1 MKSSEQRRRA
11 RMARDDARMD
21 RREARAAR
29 REARRDRYDDEYD
42 VEFDLRMS
50 DDSDYGDTLYRSRC
64 GMICGVCSGV
74 AKYYNFSTFWMRVL
88 FVVALTFT
96 GFWPG
101 VFLYFIAAMVMKVE
115 PVLPLE
121 SEEDEE
127 FYHSYSGS
135 RSMALQRLKRTFDN
149 LDRRIQRIENKVT
162 TRDFDWED
170 RLNS

>member
-1 MKSSEQRRRA
+1 MRSSEQRRRA

-29 REARRDRYDDEYD
+29 RAARRGDYSDEYD
-42 VEFDLRMS
+42 VEFDVRGECGS
-50 DDSDYGDTLYRSRC
+50 EYGDTLYRSRC
-64 GMICGVCSGV
+64 GLICGVCSGV
-74 AKYYNFSTFWMRVL
+74 ANYYRFSTFWMRVL
-88 FVVALTFT
+88 FVIALTFT

-121 SEEDEE
+121 SEEEEE

-135 RSMALQRLKRTFDN
+135 RSMALQRLKRTFEN
-149 LDRRIQRIENKVT
+149 LDRRIQRIENTVT

>member
-1 MKSSEQRRRA
+1 MRSSEQRNRA
-11 RMARDDARMD
+11 RIQ
-21 RREARAAR
+21 RAAR
-29 REARRDRYDDEYD
+29 RAERHARRHGRDYDDYD
-42 VEFDLRMS
+42 AEFDNYPRR
-50 DDSDYGDTLYRSRC
+50 DGNYGDTLYRSRC

-74 AKYYNFSTFWMRVL
+74 ANYYHFSTFWMRVL
-88 FVVALTFT
+88 FVFAMTFT

-115 PVLPLE
+115 PVLALE

-135 RSMALQRLKRTFDN
+135 RSMALQRLKRTFES
-149 LDRRIQRIENKVT
+149 LDRRIQRIETTVT

-170 RLNS
+170 RLNN